1 MAMNVAS
8 SSGGGGRRRGG
19 RKPVMA
25 EINVTPMVDVM
36 LVLLIIFMVAAPL
49 MTSNIDIDLPVANGG
64 KSVSSNAPPL
74 TLSVKRTTG
83 GCNSNVEL
91 YLGDSPIS
99 AAELQ
104 PKIEAIKET
113 RSDAERVVYL
123 RGDKDVCYTDMMK
136 LLGQVRAA
144 GFKANIVIIP
154 EQG

>member
-1 MAMNVAS
+1 MNVAS
-8 SSGGGGRRRGG
+8 SSGGGGRRSR

-49 MTSNIDIDLPVANGG
+49 MTSNIDIDLPIANGG
-64 KSVSSNAPPL
+64 KSISSNAPPL

-91 YLGDSPIS
+91 YLGDTQISP
-99 AAELQ
+99 ADLQ